1 MKTISITCIG
11 VLSFL
16 FIYRP
21 ANAPQ
26 YEKTLVYQKDIIAP
40 ELLECKEYHDK
51 ITDNLNKA
59 KTKEYDKR
67 N

>member
-11 VLSFL
+11 VLSLL

-21 ANAPQ
+21 AQPPQ
-26 YEKTLVYQKDIIAP
+26 REKTLVYQKDMIAP

-51 ITDNLNKA
+51 IQMNLNKA
-59 KTKEYDKR
+59 KTKKP
-67 N
+67 

>member
-1 MKTISITCIG
+1 MKTISISCIA

-21 ANAPQ
+21 AELPQ
-26 YEKTLVYQKDIIAP
+26 RERTLVYKKDIIAP

-51 ITDNLNKA
+51 IQLNISKA
-59 KTKEYDKR
+59 KLK
-67 N
+67 NP

>member
-11 VLSFL
+11 VLSLL
-16 FIYRP
+16 FIYKPEQPRK
-21 ANAPQ
+21 

-51 ITDNLNKA
+51 IQLNISKA
-59 KTKEYDKR
+59 KLK
-67 N
+67 NP